1 MKEMKEMKRKE
12 MKSGKVEK
20 MKSGKVHGPT
30 GMTSDLMKKENILQE
45 K

>member
-20 MKSGKVHGPT
+20 MKSGKVPGPT